1 MQANHS
7 VVPGLDPASTA
18 HAIRAAIGD
27 EVDLMLDVGL
37 IWDAKTTLQRA
48 RLSRAAGDQP
58 QLHDR
63 HQRRRFAAFP
73 GERAERVHHGVPRR
87 AIGDRPALAKNP
99 IPIVDGHAAVPEE
112 RGLGV
117 GPDPVIIEQYLVRD

>member
-73 GERAERVHHGVPRR
+73 GERAERVHHG
-87 AIGDRPALAKNP
+87 
-99 IPIVDGHAAVPEE
+99 
-112 RGLGV
+112 
-117 GPDPVIIEQYLVRD
+117 DPVEPSEIGRRWPRTRFPSSTAMPPCPRSGGSALGPIR